1 MSILAAIGEEREAS
15 PVVSIGYDL
24 AEAFDEQLHVL
35 HVVPEEEYEAHREAI
50 TQLSEFSEHSFTQ
63 EADSAARF
71 AKAVLQNTIEEYDT
85 DRVETVGRVGD
96 PVEEVHAVADDLEAS
111 YVVIGGRKR
120 SPTGKA
126 IFGSR
131 TQSILLN
138 ADRPV
143 VTVMEDE

>member
-1 MSILAAIGEEREAS
+1 MSILAAISEEHEAS
-15 PVVSIGYDL
+15 PVVSTGYDL

-50 TQLSEFSEHSFTQ
+50 VQLPDFSVHSFTQ

-71 AKAVLQNTIEEYDT
+71 AKAVVENTLGDYDT

-96 PVEEVHAVADDLEAS
+96 PVDHVHAVTQDIDAR

-126 IFGSR
+126 IFGSQ

-143 VTVMEDE
+143 VTVMEGE